1 METTTDS
8 AKSETKSDD
17 GGTTGSSGGTGSESS
32 GGTGSESSGGAT
44 SDGTRKNYSRGENQK
59 PVTDT
64 YRENWNH
71 IFKRGKPRRR

>member
-32 GGTGSESSGGAT
+32 GGTT

-59 PVTDT
+59 PVTDA
-64 YRENWNH
+64 YRDNWNH
-71 IFKRGKPRRR
+71 VFKRGKSRGR